1 MHVMGKALPPALAFI
16 ILMGIVS
23 LFSDMTHEGAASIL
37 GAFLVLTGAS
47 ATVIGFISGLGELA
61 GYSLRI
67 VFGYLADKTQRYWT
81 LTIVGY
87 IIDCVAIPLLALI
100 PENGWIFACG
110 LIVMQRI
117 GKAIKKPAK
126 NTLMSFAAVQFGPGK
141 TFGLLEMLDQ
151 IGAFLG
157 PVLVFLVLLLQRS
170 SDTFSAYTLCF
181 AILGIPAVITIVL
194 LFSARHTFPEP
205 EKFEPEPSGSKKF
218 RLTRPYLLYIV
229 GISFF
234 AFGFVDYTLVTMH
247 VYTGGFLTADL
258 LPLLY
263 AGAMLIDAVA
273 ALVFGW
279 LYDKHGIKILIVST
293 LMSSLFAVFI
303 FLGTSLPLIVL
314 GVLLWGIGMG
324 AQESILKAVVTT
336 IVPKHIRSTGFGV
349 FETSFGIFWFFGSW
363 LMGFLYDID
372 PVWLVVVSVGAQL
385 AAVPFYYRTSVLIR
399 RSNNASPPAARTA

>member
-47 ATVIGFISGLGELA
+47 AAVIGFISGLGELV

-81 LTIVGY
+81 LTIAGY
-87 IIDCVAIPLLALI
+87 IIDCVAISLLALI

-126 NTLMSFAAVQFGPGK
+126 NTLMSFASVQFGPGK

-157 PVLVFLVLLLQRS
+157 PLLVFLTLLLQKS
-170 SDTFSAYTLCF
+170 SDTFSAYSLCF
-181 AILGIPAVITIVL
+181 AVLAIPAFITIVL
-194 LFSARHTFPEP
+194 LFSARYTFPEP
-205 EKFEPEPSGSKKF
+205 EKFEPEPATPQKF

-234 AFGFVDYTLVTMH
+234 AFGFVDYALVTMH
-247 VYTGGFLTADL
+247 VYTGGLLTADL

-273 ALVFGW
+273 ALLFGW
-279 LYDKHGIKILIVST
+279 LYDKYGIKILIVST

-303 FLGTSLPLIVL
+303 FLGTSLPFIVL
-314 GVLLWGIGMG
+314 GVLLWGVGMG

-336 IVPKHIRSTGFGV
+336 IVPKHIRSTGFGI

-372 PVWLVVVSVGAQL
+372 PIWLVVVSVSTQL
-385 AAVPFYYRTSVLIR
+385 AAVSFYYRTSILIS
-399 RSNNASPPAARTA
+399 RSPALYPD